1 MSIMLFGTIVSFLK
15 KMLSITKNKFLIP
28 CLMKYKIVFLLVV
41 FFQLLIIN
49 SFGQKT
55 TVIVV
60 DPSGNAIPKLGIS
73 IDGSK
78 FIKTNNKGNFQYT
91 PTKALELPFKILT
104 DTKEYKIEEYF
115 YYNDENEIEIVVSKV
130 EKEQGIPITI
140 FVIDSIKTPVSSVK
154 LYIKNTLY
162 ISDEEGKINY
172 QGPVP
177 QESDIRTEG
186 YEATGFHFNKRKKT
200 ILLEVK
206 PLAGLAG
213 NEVFQNILPED
224 SIQKIGIPA
233 FAQFKQDFDSLEAQ
247 IINERMLLEKKNEEI
262 AHEISSITQRLKEE
276 KNLTNQERK
285 VLEKYLDHLEDL
297 LLENGRTY
305 SKFEKQKKGLMLKL
319 RMMVMANDSIAYIS
333 KLQIEKAEREK
344 RLAEEET
351 IRNTIIFGSIAA
363 VLLILV
369 LIFYFISKKI
379 RKQKRELEEV
389 NFDLEEVRQE
399 LEHQNVQ
406 LDAFV
411 YKASHDIKGPLKS
424 VIGLTQTGMKI
435 VKDPTS
441 MEFFEHIHKSV
452 MKLDQL
458 VSDLLKLTKAKQAE
472 VNKTEVNILNVTQE
486 CLSSFQ
492 NLKEYKDMTFTVDI
506 DPKLQYNTDEKI
518 FYSIVQNF
526 IENGIK
532 YKDDKKPKPYLKIKA
547 AMVNGKLVMKFEDN
561 GLGIAEEHHLKIFDM
576 FYKIDPSSNGTGLGL
591 HIVKLNIEKLN
602 GKVGVESA
610 VGKGTTFTVV
620 FKK

>member
-1 MSIMLFGTIVSFLK
+1 MLFGTIVSFLK

>member
-1 MSIMLFGTIVSFLK
+1 MRFDTTDPFES
-15 KMLSITKNKFLIP
+15 KMLPIDKNKFLIP
-28 CLMKYKIVFLLVV
+28 YLMNYKIIILLA
-41 FFQLLIIN
+41 FFQLLIIK
-49 SFGQKT
+49 SFAQKT

-60 DPSGNAIPKLGIS
+60 DPSGNSIPKLGIS

-78 FIKTNNKGNFQYT
+78 FVKTGSKGSFQYT
-91 PTKALELPFKILT
+91 PSKTLELPFKILT
-104 DTKEYKIEEYF
+104 DSKDYKIEEYF

-130 EKEQGIPITI
+130 EKEQGFPITI
-140 FVIDSIKTPVSSVK
+140 FVIDSIKTPVSAVK

-162 ISDEEGKINY
+162 LSDEEGKVNY
-172 QGPVP
+172 HGPVP
-177 QESDIRTEG
+177 DENDIRTEG
-186 YEATGFHFNKRKKT
+186 YETTGYHFNKRKKT

-206 PLAGLAG
+206 PLPGFAS
-213 NEVFQNILPED
+213 NEVLQDIHLSED
-224 SIQKIGIPA
+224 SIEPAAIPA

-247 IINERMLLEKKNEEI
+247 ILSERMLLEKKNEEI
-262 AHEISSITQRLKEE
+262 THEIGSITQRLKEE
-276 KNLTNQERK
+276 KNLTIPERK

-305 SKFEKQKKGLMLKL
+305 SKFEKQKKGLILKL
-319 RMMVMANDSIAYIS
+319 RMMVLANDSIAYIS

-344 RLAEEET
+344 ELAEEET
-351 IRNTIIFGSIAA
+351 KRNTMIFGSIAA
-363 VLLILV
+363 VLLILA
-369 LIFYFISKKI
+369 LLFYFIAK
-379 RKQKRELEEV
+379 RMRRQKRELEEV
-389 NFDLEEVRQE
+389 NYDLEEVRQE
-399 LEHQNVQ
+399 LEHQNIQ

-435 VKDPTS
+435 IKDPTS
-441 MEFFEHIHKSV
+441 MEFFEHINKSV
-452 MKLDQL
+452 MKLDRL

-472 VNKTEVNILNVTQE
+472 VNKTEVSILNVTQE

-492 NLKEYKDMTFTVDI
+492 NLKEYKDMTFNIDI
-506 DPKLQYNTDEKI
+506 DPKLQYYTDEKI

-602 GKVGVESA
+602 GKIGVESS
-610 VGKGTTFTVV
+610 VGKGTTFTIV